1 MQSGVVATR
10 GLSTLLFSFG
20 LVVLAIPASASVDNE
35 SSPWVEWGGDL
46 VTRPLRLS
54 TRPLVVEVAVESS
67 SVPND
72 GFPARLVI
80 EQVSPWRRTVLDAPT
95 TVYEENGRRI
105 HRIEWSMTSAGSRSR
120 PGVYTFTL
128 LEGSLRNFAPST
140 SSLRVD
146 VWPSAVKRIPES
158 SSKSESKPDVDVVI
172 IGRQQVTLNTREGDW
187 YEPYH

>member
-1 MQSGVVATR
+1 M
-10 GLSTLLFSFG
+10 
-20 LVVLAIPASASVDNE
+20 
-35 SSPWVEWGGDL
+35 
-46 VTRPLRLS
+46 
-54 TRPLVVEVAVESS
+54 
-67 SVPND
+67 
-72 GFPARLVI
+72 
-80 EQVSPWRRTVLDAPT
+80 
-95 TVYEENGRRI
+95 
-105 HRIEWSMTSAGSRSR
+105 
-120 PGVYTFTL
+120 FTL

>member
-1 MQSGVVATR
+1 MRSGVTR
-10 GLSTLLFSFG
+10 TRTLSALLFSIG
-20 LVVLAIPASASVDNE
+20 ASVLAVPASASVGNE
-35 SSPWVEWGGDL
+35 SSQWVEWGGDL

-54 TRPLVVEVAVESS
+54 TRPLVVEVAVRSS
-67 SVPND
+67 SISSD
-72 GFPARLVI
+72 EFPARLVI

-95 TVYEENGRRI
+95 TVREENGWRI
-105 HRIEWSMTSAGSRSR
+105 HRIEWSMSSAGSRFR

-128 LEGSLRNFAPST
+128 VEGSLRNFAPST

-146 VWPSAVKRIPES
+146 LWPSAVKRIPES

-187 YEPYH
+187 YEPYY